1 MLVITTLHTHIAKGN
16 NIIIL
21 LSLNFSWIF
30 SKCTPQNYKFICEIK
45 KRTCLGI
52 YGNSHINYFVP
63 LSILSGSQQT
73 AHWCSSLV
81 KKVCTLLLYFVLQY
95 LYLLRIE
102 LTLNSS
108 YSVKALFVSTSHC
121 WLAVSILLFLMPS
134 NYFIRLLLSPVL
146 SLDDRSSKTSI
157 CHLTFLSFFN
167 LEVIEI
173 VFHLRFFKTAKI

>member
-52 YGNSHINYFVP
+52 YRNSHINYFVP

-81 KKVCTLLLYFVLQY
+81 KKACTLFCPSI

-102 LTLNSS
+102 LTLNSL

-121 WLAVSILLFLMPS
+121 LLAVSILLFLMPS

-157 CHLTFLSFFN
+157 CHLTYLSFFN

-173 VFHLRFFKTAKI
+173 VLHLRFFKTAII